1 MIRLLVVLGLL
12 SGTMGCAAPPPPPE
26 HLARK
31 LAVLPV
37 NNRNGE
43 PLVVSGDGLLDRYVF
58 RTETAT
64 VSEVLEA
71 EAVFQLRAKGFEIA
85 TPLSEKKVLSGR
97 IPRDSA
103 DAAELAGQ
111 AGLGPICLYL
121 EVRRWEPEGRA
132 HVNYVI
138 VDVEASLVDVQS
150 RTLVWKHERR
160 GPIGTPGNFLLEAA
174 CITAAR
180 RVAEDLLAP
189 LVPAP

>member
-1 MIRLLVVLGLL
+1 VV
-12 SGTMGCAAPPPPPE
+12 A
-26 HLARK
+26 
-31 LAVLPV
+31 
-37 NNRNGE
+37 
-43 PLVVSGDGLLDRYVF
+43 GDGLLDRYVF
-58 RTETAT
+58 RTEPAT

-103 DAAELAGQ
+103 DAAELAAQ
-111 AGLGPICLYL
+111 AGLGPLCLYL

-180 RVAEDLLAP
+180 RVAEDLLSP
-189 LVPAP
+189 LAPAP

>member
-1 MIRLLVVLGLL
+1 MIRLPVVLVLL
-12 SGTMGCAAPPPPPE
+12 SGTVGCAAPPPPPE

-37 NNRNGE
+37 NNKTGE
-43 PLVVSGDGLLDRYVF
+43 PLVVAGDGLLDRYVF
-58 RTETAT
+58 RTEPAT

-103 DAAELAGQ
+103 DAAELAAQ
-111 AGLGPICLYL
+111 AGLGPLCLYL

-180 RVAEDLLAP
+180 RVAEDLLSP
-189 LVPAP
+189 LAPAP